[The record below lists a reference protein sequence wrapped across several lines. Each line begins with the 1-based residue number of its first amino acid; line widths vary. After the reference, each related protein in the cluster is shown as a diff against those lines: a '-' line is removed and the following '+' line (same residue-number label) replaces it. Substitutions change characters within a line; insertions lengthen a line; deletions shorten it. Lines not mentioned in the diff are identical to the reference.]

1 MNWFIRAFS
10 SSIGK
15 KQIMAVTGLAFCL
28 FVTFHLLGNLTVYA
42 GRDSFLS
49 YVKHLHSWQWLVTAA
64 EWILLF
70 FAVLHIS
77 IGLLLFFENL
87 RARPVRYAVKKS
99 AGGRTIG
106 SATEPYTGL
115 LILGFIVVH
124 LLKFRFVDKTGTN
137 DFVILSHTFSHWGW
151 VLFYIVGVIIVAV
164 HISHGLWSGFQTLGL
179 NHPKYMPFIR
189 RFGTVLSFVIGAGFA
204 SIPVLIIFTR

>member
-1 MNWFIRAFS
+1 
-10 SSIGK
+10 
-15 KQIMAVTGLAFCL
+15 
-28 FVTFHLLGNLTVYA
+28 
-42 GRDSFLS
+42 
-49 YVKHLHSWQWLVTAA
+49 
-64 EWILLF
+64 LLF

-164 HISHGLWSGFQTLGL
+164 HISHGLWSGFQTLGV

>member
-1 MNWFIRAFS
+1 
-10 SSIGK
+10 
-15 KQIMAVTGLAFCL
+15 
-28 FVTFHLLGNLTVYA
+28 
-42 GRDSFLS
+42 
-49 YVKHLHSWQWLVTAA
+49 
-64 EWILLF
+64 
-70 FAVLHIS
+70 
-77 IGLLLFFENL
+77 
-87 RARPVRYAVKKS
+87 
-99 AGGRTIG
+99 
-106 SATEPYTGL
+106 L

-204 SIPVLIIFTR
+204 SIPVVIIFTR